1 MCRRIL
7 NIVVLLLCNLLTS
20 CLGVFYIDLGNHYA
34 WLEDRIIVKIKEET
48 ANSLSYDLLI
58 RPQVLNYGYDNKF
71 IIAYQIYDGSEW
83 YNSNQIAEEKDSL
96 FIQFAKLKEM
106 KHCYWIINKET
117 NQVIGPMR
125 KPEFDRKC
133 EELHVEYLYIGAGIV
148 LLLIINRF
156 ILAPIRRLA
165 INIMMGLFLLHL
177 INTYGSLAGLH
188 HVNVTPLTG
197 LIVGFFGVPGVV
209 AVTLFYLVI

>member
-7 NIVVLLLCNLLTS
+7 NIVVLLFCSLLTS

-71 IIAYQIYDGSEW
+71 IIAYQIYDGSDW

-106 KHCYWIINKET
+106 KYCYWIINKET

-133 EELHVEYLYIGAGIV
+133 EELHVKAKMRHFHEKKLWK
-148 LLLIINRF
+148 NK
-156 ILAPIRRLA
+156 
-165 INIMMGLFLLHL
+165 GL
-177 INTYGSLAGLH
+177 
-188 HVNVTPLTG
+188 
-197 LIVGFFGVPGVV
+197 
-209 AVTLFYLVI
+209 

>member
-48 ANSLSYDLLI
+48 GNSLFYDLLI
-58 RPQVLNYGYDNKF
+58 RPQVLNYDYDNKF
-71 IIAYQIYDGSEW
+71 IIAYQIYDGSDW

-106 KHCYWIINKET
+106 KYCYWIINKET

-125 KPEFDRKC
+125 KSEFDRKC
-133 EELHVEYLYIGAGIV
+133 EELHVKAKMCHFHEKKLWK
-148 LLLIINRF
+148 NK
-156 ILAPIRRLA
+156 
-165 INIMMGLFLLHL
+165 GL
-177 INTYGSLAGLH
+177 
-188 HVNVTPLTG
+188 
-197 LIVGFFGVPGVV
+197 
-209 AVTLFYLVI
+209 

>member
-7 NIVVLLLCNLLTS
+7 NIVVLLFCSLLTS

-34 WLEDRIIVKIKEET
+34 WLENRIIVKIKEET
-48 ANSLSYDLLI
+48 ENSLFYDLLI

-133 EELHVEYLYIGAGIV
+133 KELHVKV
-148 LLLIINRF
+148 KMRRF
-156 ILAPIRRLA
+156 HEKKLWK
-165 INIMMGLFLLHL
+165 NKGL
-177 INTYGSLAGLH
+177 
-188 HVNVTPLTG
+188 
-197 LIVGFFGVPGVV
+197 
-209 AVTLFYLVI
+209 

>member
-1 MCRRIL
+1 MYRRIL
-7 NIVVLLLCNLLTS
+7 NIAVLLFCYLLTS

-48 ANSLSYDLLI
+48 ENSLSYDLLI
-58 RPQVLNYGYDNKF
+58 RPQVLNYDYDNKF
-71 IIAYQIYDGSEW
+71 IIAYQIYDGSDW

-106 KHCYWIINKET
+106 KYCYWIINKET

-133 EELHVEYLYIGAGIV
+133 EELHVKAKMRHFHEKKLWKNNGE
-148 LLLIINRF
+148 
-156 ILAPIRRLA
+156 
-165 INIMMGLFLLHL
+165 
-177 INTYGSLAGLH
+177 
-188 HVNVTPLTG
+188 
-197 LIVGFFGVPGVV
+197 
-209 AVTLFYLVI
+209 

>member
-1 MCRRIL
+1 MYRRIL

-48 ANSLSYDLLI
+48 ENSLFYDLLI
-58 RPQVLNYGYDNKF
+58 RPQVLNYDYDNKF
-71 IIAYQIYDGSEW
+71 IIAYQIYDGSDW
-83 YNSNQIAEEKDSL
+83 YNSNKRAEEKDSL

-106 KHCYWIINKET
+106 KYCYWIINKET

-133 EELHVEYLYIGAGIV
+133 EELHVKAKMRHFHEKKFWKNNGE
-148 LLLIINRF
+148 
-156 ILAPIRRLA
+156 
-165 INIMMGLFLLHL
+165 
-177 INTYGSLAGLH
+177 
-188 HVNVTPLTG
+188 
-197 LIVGFFGVPGVV
+197 
-209 AVTLFYLVI
+209 

>member
-48 ANSLSYDLLI
+48 ENSLFYDLLI
-58 RPQVLNYGYDNKF
+58 RPQVLNYDYDNKF
-71 IIAYQIYDGSEW
+71 IIAYQIYDGSDW
-83 YNSNQIAEEKDSL
+83 YNSNPIAEEKDSL
-96 FIQFAKLKEM
+96 LIQFAKLKEM
-106 KHCYWIINKET
+106 KYCYWIINKET

-133 EELHVEYLYIGAGIV
+133 EELHVKAKMRHFHEKK
-148 LLLIINRF
+148 F
-156 ILAPIRRLA
+156 W
-165 INIMMGLFLLHL
+165 
-177 INTYGSLAGLH
+177 
-188 HVNVTPLTG
+188 
-197 LIVGFFGVPGVV
+197 
-209 AVTLFYLVI
+209 

>member
-48 ANSLSYDLLI
+48 ENSLFYDLLI
-58 RPQVLNYGYDNKF
+58 RPQVLNYDYDNKF
-71 IIAYQIYDGSEW
+71 ILAYPIYDGSEW

-133 EELHVEYLYIGAGIV
+133 EELHVKAKMLHFHEKKLWK
-148 LLLIINRF
+148 NK
-156 ILAPIRRLA
+156 
-165 INIMMGLFLLHL
+165 GL
-177 INTYGSLAGLH
+177 
-188 HVNVTPLTG
+188 
-197 LIVGFFGVPGVV
+197 
-209 AVTLFYLVI
+209 

>member
-1 MCRRIL
+1 MYRRIL
-7 NIVVLLLCNLLTS
+7 NIAVLLFCYLLTS

-48 ANSLSYDLLI
+48 ENSLSYDLLI

-133 EELHVEYLYIGAGIV
+133 EELHVKAKMRHFHEKKLWK
-148 LLLIINRF
+148 NK
-156 ILAPIRRLA
+156 
-165 INIMMGLFLLHL
+165 GL
-177 INTYGSLAGLH
+177 
-188 HVNVTPLTG
+188 
-197 LIVGFFGVPGVV
+197 
-209 AVTLFYLVI
+209 

>member
-48 ANSLSYDLLI
+48 ENSLFYDLLI
-58 RPQVLNYGYDNKF
+58 RPQVLNYDYDNKF
-71 IIAYQIYDGSEW
+71 IIAYQIYDGSDW
-83 YNSNQIAEEKDSL
+83 YNSNPIAEKKDSL
-96 FIQFAKLKEM
+96 FSQFAKLKEM
-106 KHCYWIINKET
+106 KYCYWIINKET

-133 EELHVEYLYIGAGIV
+133 EELHVKAKMRHFHEKKLWK
-148 LLLIINRF
+148 NK
-156 ILAPIRRLA
+156 
-165 INIMMGLFLLHL
+165 GL
-177 INTYGSLAGLH
+177 
-188 HVNVTPLTG
+188 
-197 LIVGFFGVPGVV
+197 
-209 AVTLFYLVI
+209 

>member
-7 NIVVLLLCNLLTS
+7 NIVVLLFCNLLTS

-48 ANSLSYDLLI
+48 GNSLFYDLLI

-71 IIAYQIYDGSEW
+71 IIAYQIYDGSDW

-106 KHCYWIINKET
+106 KYCYWIINKEI

-125 KPEFDRKC
+125 KSEFDRKC
-133 EELHVEYLYIGAGIV
+133 EELHVKAKMCHFHEKKLWK
-148 LLLIINRF
+148 NK
-156 ILAPIRRLA
+156 
-165 INIMMGLFLLHL
+165 GL
-177 INTYGSLAGLH
+177 
-188 HVNVTPLTG
+188 
-197 LIVGFFGVPGVV
+197 
-209 AVTLFYLVI
+209 

>member
-48 ANSLSYDLLI
+48 ENSLFYDLLI
-58 RPQVLNYGYDNKF
+58 RPQVLNYDYDNKF
-71 IIAYQIYDGSEW
+71 IIAYQIYDGSDW
-83 YNSNQIAEEKDSL
+83 YNSNPISEEKDSL

-106 KHCYWIINKET
+106 KYCYWIINKET

-133 EELHVEYLYIGAGIV
+133 EELHVKAKMRHFHEKK
-148 LLLIINRF
+148 F
-156 ILAPIRRLA
+156 W
-165 INIMMGLFLLHL
+165 
-177 INTYGSLAGLH
+177 
-188 HVNVTPLTG
+188 
-197 LIVGFFGVPGVV
+197 
-209 AVTLFYLVI
+209 

>member
-34 WLEDRIIVKIKEET
+34 WLEDRIIVKIKEEK
-48 ANSLSYDLLI
+48 ANSLFYDLLI
-58 RPQVLNYGYDNKF
+58 RPQVLNYDYDNKF
-71 IIAYQIYDGSEW
+71 IIAYQIYDGSDW

-106 KHCYWIINKET
+106 KYCYWIINKET

-125 KPEFDRKC
+125 KSEFDRKC
-133 EELHVEYLYIGAGIV
+133 EELHVKAKMCHFHEKKLWK
-148 LLLIINRF
+148 NK
-156 ILAPIRRLA
+156 
-165 INIMMGLFLLHL
+165 GL
-177 INTYGSLAGLH
+177 
-188 HVNVTPLTG
+188 
-197 LIVGFFGVPGVV
+197 
-209 AVTLFYLVI
+209 

>member
-1 MCRRIL
+1 MYRRIL

-48 ANSLSYDLLI
+48 ENSLSYDLLI
-58 RPQVLNYGYDNKF
+58 RPQVLNYDYDNKF
-71 IIAYQIYDGSEW
+71 IIAYQIYDGSDW
-83 YNSNQIAEEKDSL
+83 YNSNPIAEEKDSL

-106 KHCYWIINKET
+106 KYCYWIINKET

-133 EELHVEYLYIGAGIV
+133 EELHVKAKMRHFHEKKFWKNNGE
-148 LLLIINRF
+148 
-156 ILAPIRRLA
+156 
-165 INIMMGLFLLHL
+165 
-177 INTYGSLAGLH
+177 
-188 HVNVTPLTG
+188 
-197 LIVGFFGVPGVV
+197 
-209 AVTLFYLVI
+209 

>member
-1 MCRRIL
+1 
-7 NIVVLLLCNLLTS
+7 
-20 CLGVFYIDLGNHYA
+20 
-34 WLEDRIIVKIKEET
+34 LENRIIVKIKEET
-48 ANSLSYDLLI
+48 ENSLFYDLLI

-133 EELHVEYLYIGAGIV
+133 KELHVKVKMRRFHETSNSQRIR
-148 LLLIINRF
+148 LLE
-156 ILAPIRRLA
+156 PI
-165 INIMMGLFLLHL
+165 
-177 INTYGSLAGLH
+177 
-188 HVNVTPLTG
+188 
-197 LIVGFFGVPGVV
+197 
-209 AVTLFYLVI
+209 

>member
-48 ANSLSYDLLI
+48 ENSLSYDLLI
-58 RPQVLNYGYDNKF
+58 RPQVLNYDYDNKF
-71 IIAYQIYDGSEW
+71 IIAYQVYDGSDW
-83 YNSNQIAEEKDSL
+83 YNSNPIAEKKDSL
-96 FIQFAKLKEM
+96 LIQFAKLKEM
-106 KHCYWIINKET
+106 KYCYWIINKET

-133 EELHVEYLYIGAGIV
+133 EELHVKAKMRHFHEKKLWKNNGE
-148 LLLIINRF
+148 
-156 ILAPIRRLA
+156 
-165 INIMMGLFLLHL
+165 
-177 INTYGSLAGLH
+177 
-188 HVNVTPLTG
+188 
-197 LIVGFFGVPGVV
+197 
-209 AVTLFYLVI
+209 

>member
-1 MCRRIL
+1 MYRRIL
-7 NIVVLLLCNLLTS
+7 NIAVLLFCYLLTS

-133 EELHVEYLYIGAGIV
+133 EELHVKAKMRHFHEKKLWK
-148 LLLIINRF
+148 NK
-156 ILAPIRRLA
+156 
-165 INIMMGLFLLHL
+165 GL
-177 INTYGSLAGLH
+177 
-188 HVNVTPLTG
+188 
-197 LIVGFFGVPGVV
+197 
-209 AVTLFYLVI
+209 

>member
-1 MCRRIL
+1 MYRRIL

-48 ANSLSYDLLI
+48 ENSLFYDLLI
-58 RPQVLNYGYDNKF
+58 RPQVLNYDYDNKF
-71 IIAYQIYDGSEW
+71 IIAYQIYDGSDW
-83 YNSNQIAEEKDSL
+83 YNSNKRAEEKDSL

-106 KHCYWIINKET
+106 KYCYWIINKET

-133 EELHVEYLYIGAGIV
+133 EELHVKAKMRHFHEKK
-148 LLLIINRF
+148 F
-156 ILAPIRRLA
+156 W
-165 INIMMGLFLLHL
+165 
-177 INTYGSLAGLH
+177 
-188 HVNVTPLTG
+188 
-197 LIVGFFGVPGVV
+197 
-209 AVTLFYLVI
+209 